1 MFSQEGLCA
10 AKPGRT
16 GAGRSGNGTQSQQ
29 ASGSRL
35 RTCLNRL
42 PGPQA
47 RLLPFLRTCLNR
59 PARCH
64 PASRLGR
71 VGPGLPRLSL
81 SATQHRSCQLE
92 FFSKKSFRHPVLAC
106 FVLVPAPAAPGPA
119 RFSVRGPWFLDT
131 RVFGQTKTPEAQI
144 PPGFPTGYDPVLPG
158 KFEKVMR

>member
-1 MFSQEGLCA
+1 MRGEAGEKWSRRGPAARHASTYLDVLMCSGPAPSNFTCINIVIRRCDHRCDPSRRFTGL
-10 AKPGRT
+10 
-16 GAGRSGNGTQSQQ
+16 S
-29 ASGSRL
+29 
-35 RTCLNRL
+35 L
-42 PGPQA
+42 PW
-47 RLLPFLRTCLNR
+47 F
-59 PARCH
+59 
-64 PASRLGR
+64 
-71 VGPGLPRLSL
+71 SL